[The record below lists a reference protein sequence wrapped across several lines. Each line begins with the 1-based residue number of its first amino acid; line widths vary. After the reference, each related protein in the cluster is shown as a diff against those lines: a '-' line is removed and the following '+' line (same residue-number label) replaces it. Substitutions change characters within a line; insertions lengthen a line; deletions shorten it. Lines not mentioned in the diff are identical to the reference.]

1 MNGVGVMSKRL
12 HLLLVALFLVQAS
25 ATSLNQFPVELT
37 VSEESTTDSPIAYH
51 TAARNNSTNNS
62 GNYNGSISIVA
73 NGNTFY
79 VGDTVTATIESD
91 NLDIGVDYTVNW
103 AQSNGGS
110 GTYSWTSTAVNHIHQ
125 EFFNPSSAGTYCM
138 DAHLYLVQSTSTT
151 WIDSD
156 QVCVQVTNNT
166 GGNNTGGNN
175 TGGNNTGGNNTG
187 GNNTGGN
194 TTGNNTGGNT
204 TGNNTGNNTGGNNT
218 GGNTTGNN
226 TGNNLSNNTGNNTG
240 NSTGNNTGGNTTGN
254 NTVGPCGVDPTLA
267 SVWTWTDAQTYQ
279 TGDSQSISLFVNCT
293 RVGGQ
298 YQLTYRISEVGTS
311 PPVYVHSQTWTWTAT
326 TYWMSFTDTVSNLQP
341 GDYCILAKLYE
352 SNVYVTDNGGNTC
365 FTILG
370 APNSPPDVSNVQI
383 TPTSPTNLD
392 VLTCAYTYT
401 DAENDPDQSLVTWTI
416 TSGGV
421 STTSTV
427 TTLTLNSGY
436 NGGDFVTCTIVA
448 HDGTQVGNTGTHTV
462 LVLTQAGGPN
472 GGGAVPSV
480 GFFGTLAMLG
490 ISVLVAGRKRA

>member
-1 MNGVGVMSKRL
+1 MSKRL
-12 HLLLVALFLVQAS
+12 HLLLVALFLVQATT
-25 ATSLNQFPVELT
+25 ASLNQFPVELT
-37 VSEESTTDSPIAYH
+37 VSEDSTTDSPIVYH

-62 GNYNGSISIVA
+62 GQYNGSISIVA

-79 VGDTVTATIESD
+79 VGDTITATIESD

-125 EFFNPSSAGTYCM
+125 EFFTPSSAGTFCM
-138 DAHLYLVQSTSTT
+138 DADLYFVQSTSTT

-156 QVCVQVTNNT
+156 QVCVKVINNT
-166 GGNNTGGNN
+166 GGNST
-175 TGGNNTGGNNTG
+175 GNNTGGNNTG

-194 TTGNNTGGNT
+194 TTGNST
-204 TGNNTGNNTGGNNT
+204 GNNT

-436 NGGDFVTCTIVA
+436 NSGEFVTCTIVA
-448 HDGTQVGNTGTHTV
+448 HDGTQIGNTGSHTV
-462 LVLTQAGGPN
+462 LILTQSGGPN
-472 GGGAVPSV
+472 GGAAVPSV
-480 GFFGTLAMLG
+480 GLFGTLAMLG

>member
-1 MNGVGVMSKRL
+1 MSKRL
-12 HLLLVALFLVQAS
+12 HLLLVALFLVQATT
-25 ATSLNQFPVELT
+25 ASLNQFPVELT
-37 VSEESTTDSPIAYH
+37 VSEDSTTDSPIVFH

-62 GNYNGSISIVA
+62 GQYNGSISIVA

-79 VGDTVTATIESD
+79 VGDTITATIESD

-138 DAHLYLVQSTSTT
+138 DADLYFVQSTSNT

-156 QVCVQVTNNT
+156 QVCVQVS
-166 GGNNTGGNN
+166 
-175 TGGNNTGGNNTG
+175 
-187 GNNTGGN
+187 NNTGGN
-194 TTGNNTGGNT
+194 TTGNNTGGNS
-204 TGNNTGNNTGGNNT
+204 TGNNTGNNTGGNTT
-218 GGNTTGNN
+218 GNSTGNN
-226 TGNNLSNNTGNNTG
+226 TSGNTTG

-311 PPVYVHSQTWTWTAT
+311 PPVYIHSQTWTWTAT

-370 APNSPPDVSNVQI
+370 APNSPPAVSNVQI

-427 TTLTLNSGY
+427 TSLTLNSGY

>member
-1 MNGVGVMSKRL
+1 M
-12 HLLLVALFLVQAS
+12 
-25 ATSLNQFPVELT
+25 
-37 VSEESTTDSPIAYH
+37 
-51 TAARNNSTNNS
+51 
-62 GNYNGSISIVA
+62 
-73 NGNTFY
+73 
-79 VGDTVTATIESD
+79 
-91 NLDIGVDYTVNW
+91 
-103 AQSNGGS
+103 
-110 GTYSWTSTAVNHIHQ
+110 
-125 EFFNPSSAGTYCM
+125 
-138 DAHLYLVQSTSTT
+138 
-151 WIDSD
+151 
-156 QVCVQVTNNT
+156 
-166 GGNNTGGNN
+166 
-175 TGGNNTGGNNTG
+175 
-187 GNNTGGN
+187 
-194 TTGNNTGGNT
+194 
-204 TGNNTGNNTGGNNT
+204 
-218 GGNTTGNN
+218 
-226 TGNNLSNNTGNNTG
+226 
-240 NSTGNNTGGNTTGN
+240 
-254 NTVGPCGVDPTLA
+254 
-267 SVWTWTDAQTYQ
+267 
-279 TGDSQSISLFVNCT
+279 
-293 RVGGQ
+293 
-298 YQLTYRISEVGTS
+298 TYRISEVGTS
-311 PPVYVHSQTWTWTAT
+311 PPVYIHSQTWTWTAT

-370 APNSPPDVSNVQI
+370 APNSPPAVSNVQI

-427 TTLTLNSGY
+427 TSLTLNSGY

-490 ISVLVAGRKRA
+490 ISVLVAGRKRV

>member
-166 GGNNTGGNN
+166 GGNNTGGN
-175 TGGNNTGGNNTG
+175 TTGNNTGGNNTG
-187 GNNTGGN
+187 
-194 TTGNNTGGNT
+194 GNNTGGNT

>member
-1 MNGVGVMSKRL
+1 MSKRL
-12 HLLLVALFLVQAS
+12 HLLLVALFLVQATT
-25 ATSLNQFPVELT
+25 ASLNQFPVELT
-37 VSEESTTDSPIAYH
+37 VSEDSTTDSPIVFH

-62 GNYNGSISIVA
+62 GQYNGSISIVA

-79 VGDTVTATIESD
+79 IGDTITATIESD

-138 DAHLYLVQSTSTT
+138 DADLYFVQSTSNT

-156 QVCVQVTNNT
+156 QVCVQVS
-166 GGNNTGGNN
+166 
-175 TGGNNTGGNNTG
+175 
-187 GNNTGGN
+187 NNTGGN
-194 TTGNNTGGNT
+194 TTGNNTGGNST
-204 TGNNTGNNTGGNNT
+204 GNNT
-218 GGNTTGNN
+218 GGNTTGNS
-226 TGNNLSNNTGNNTG
+226 TGNNTGGNTTGNSTGNNTSGNTTG

-311 PPVYVHSQTWTWTAT
+311 PPVYIHSQTWTWTAT

-370 APNSPPDVSNVQI
+370 APNSPPAVSNVQI

-427 TTLTLNSGY
+427 TSLTLNSGY

-490 ISVLVAGRKRA
+490 ISVLVAGRKRV

>member
-1 MNGVGVMSKRL
+1 MSKRL
-12 HLLLVALFLVQAS
+12 HLLLVALFLVQATT
-25 ATSLNQFPVELT
+25 ASLNQFPVELT
-37 VSEESTTDSPIAYH
+37 VSEDSTTDSPIVYH

-62 GNYNGSISIVA
+62 GQYNGSISIVA

-79 VGDTVTATIESD
+79 VGDTITATIESD

-125 EFFNPSSAGTYCM
+125 EFFTPSSAGTFCM
-138 DAHLYLVQSTSTT
+138 DADLYFVQSTSTT

-156 QVCVQVTNNT
+156 QVCVKVINNT
-166 GGNNTGGNN
+166 GGNSTGNNTGGNN
-175 TGGNNTGGNNTG
+175 TGGNSTGNNTG

-194 TTGNNTGGNT
+194 S

-436 NGGDFVTCTIVA
+436 NSGEFVTCTIVA
-448 HDGTQVGNTGTHTV
+448 HDGTQIGNTGSHTV
-462 LVLTQAGGPN
+462 LILTQSGGPN
-472 GGGAVPSV
+472 GGAAVPSV
-480 GFFGTLAMLG
+480 GLFGTLAMLG

>member
-1 MNGVGVMSKRL
+1 MSKRL
-12 HLLLVALFLVQAS
+12 HLLLVALFLVQATT
-25 ATSLNQFPVELT
+25 ASLNQFAVELT
-37 VSEESTTDSPIAYH
+37 VSEESTTDSPIVYH

-62 GNYNGSISIVA
+62 GQYNGSISIVA

-79 VGDTVTATIESD
+79 VGDTITATIESD

-125 EFFNPSSAGTYCM
+125 EFFTPSSAGTFCM
-138 DAHLYLVQSTSTT
+138 DADLYFVQSTSTT

-156 QVCVQVTNNT
+156 QVCVKVINNT
-166 GGNNTGGNN
+166 GGNS
-175 TGGNNTGGNNTG
+175 
-187 GNNTGGN
+187 
-194 TTGNNTGGNT
+194 TGNNTG
-204 TGNNTGNNTGGNNT
+204 GNNTGGNNT

-436 NGGDFVTCTIVA
+436 NSGEFVTCTIVA
-448 HDGTQVGNTGTHTV
+448 HDGTQIGNTGSHTV
-462 LVLTQAGGPN
+462 LILTQSGGPN
-472 GGGAVPSV
+472 GGAAVPSV
-480 GFFGTLAMLG
+480 GLFGTLAMLG

>member
-1 MNGVGVMSKRL
+1 MSKRL
-12 HLLLVALFLVQAS
+12 HLLLVALFLVQATT
-25 ATSLNQFPVELT
+25 ASLNQFPVELT
-37 VSEESTTDSPIAYH
+37 VSEDSTTDSPIVFH

-62 GNYNGSISIVA
+62 GQYNGSISIVA

-79 VGDTVTATIESD
+79 VGDTITATIESD

-138 DAHLYLVQSTSTT
+138 DADLYFVQSTSNT

-156 QVCVQVTNNT
+156 QVCVQVS
-166 GGNNTGGNN
+166 
-175 TGGNNTGGNNTG
+175 
-187 GNNTGGN
+187 NNTGGN
-194 TTGNNTGGNT
+194 TTGNNTGGNS
-204 TGNNTGNNTGGNNT
+204 TGNNTGGNT
-218 GGNTTGNN
+218 
-226 TGNNLSNNTGNNTG
+226 TG

-311 PPVYVHSQTWTWTAT
+311 PPVYIHSQTWTWTAT

-370 APNSPPDVSNVQI
+370 APNSPPAVSNVQI

-427 TTLTLNSGY
+427 TSLTLNSGY

-490 ISVLVAGRKRA
+490 ISVLVAGRKRV

>member
-1 MNGVGVMSKRL
+1 MAKRL
-12 HLLLVALFLVQAS
+12 HLLLVVLFLVQAS
-25 ATSLNQFPVELT
+25 ATSLNQFPNKF
-37 VSEESTTDSPIAYH
+37 VSTEDSVTDSSTVYH

-62 GNYNGSISIVA
+62 GQYNGSISIVA

-91 NLDIGVDYTVNW
+91 NLDIGVDYLVNW
-103 AQSNGGS
+103 VQSNGGS

-138 DAHLYLVQSTSTT
+138 TADLYLVQGTSNT

-156 QVCVQVTNNT
+156 QACVQVNNNT

-175 TGGNNTGGNNTG
+175 TGGNTTGNNTGGNNTG

-194 TTGNNTGGNT
+194 TTGNNTGGNGIDDGS
-204 TGNNTGNNTGGNNT
+204 GNNTA
-218 GGNTTGNN
+218 
-226 TGNNLSNNTGNNTG
+226 
-240 NSTGNNTGGNTTGN
+240 TGN
-254 NTVGPCGVDPTLA
+254 NTVGPCGIDPTLA
-267 SVWTWTDAQTYQ
+267 SVWTWTDAQTYE
-279 TGDSQSISLFVNCT
+279 TGDSQTTTLFVNCT

-298 YQLTYRISEVGTS
+298 YELTYRISEVSTS
-311 PPVYVHSQTWTWTAT
+311 PPVFVHSQTWTWTAT

-341 GDYCILAKLYE
+341 GNYCILARLYE

-370 APNSPPDVSNVQI
+370 APNSPPVVSNVQI

-392 VLTCAYTYT
+392 VLTCAYTYA
-401 DAENDPDQSLVTWTI
+401 DAENDPDQSSVTWTI

-448 HDGTQVGNTGTHTV
+448 HDGTQVGNTGSHTV
-462 LVLTQAGGPN
+462 LVSTQAGGPN

-490 ISVLVAGRKRA
+490 ISVLLAGRKRA

>member
-1 MNGVGVMSKRL
+1 MSKRL
-12 HLLLVALFLVQAS
+12 HLLLVALFLVQATT
-25 ATSLNQFPVELT
+25 ASLNQFPVELT
-37 VSEESTTDSPIAYH
+37 VSEDSTTDSPIVYH

-62 GNYNGSISIVA
+62 GQYNGSISIVA

-79 VGDTVTATIESD
+79 VGDTITATIESD

-125 EFFNPSSAGTYCM
+125 EFFTPSSAGTFCM
-138 DAHLYLVQSTSTT
+138 DADLYFVQSTSTT

-156 QVCVQVTNNT
+156 QVCVKVINNT
-166 GGNNTGGNN
+166 GGNS
-175 TGGNNTGGNNTG
+175 
-187 GNNTGGN
+187 
-194 TTGNNTGGNT
+194 
-204 TGNNTGNNTGGNNT
+204 TGNNTGGNNT
-218 GGNTTGNN
+218 GGNTTGNS
-226 TGNNLSNNTGNNTG
+226 TGNNTGGNTTGNNTG

-311 PPVYVHSQTWTWTAT
+311 PPVYIHSQTWTWTAT

>member
-1 MNGVGVMSKRL
+1 MSKRL
-12 HLLLVALFLVQAS
+12 HLLLVALFLVQATT
-25 ATSLNQFPVELT
+25 ASLNQFPVELT
-37 VSEESTTDSPIAYH
+37 VSEDSTTDSPIVYH

-62 GNYNGSISIVA
+62 GQYNGSISIVA

-79 VGDTVTATIESD
+79 VGDTITATIESD

-125 EFFNPSSAGTYCM
+125 EFFTPSSAGTFCM
-138 DAHLYLVQSTSTT
+138 DADLYFVQSTSTT

-156 QVCVQVTNNT
+156 QVCVKVT
-166 GGNNTGGNN
+166 
-175 TGGNNTGGNNTG
+175 NNTGGNNTG

-194 TTGNNTGGNT
+194 TTGNNTSGNNTGGNT
-204 TGNNTGNNTGGNNT
+204 TGNNTGGNNT

-254 NTVGPCGVDPTLA
+254 NTIGPCGVDPTLA

-436 NGGDFVTCTIVA
+436 NSGEFVTCTIVA
-448 HDGTQVGNTGTHTV
+448 HDGTQIGNTGSHTV
-462 LVLTQAGGPN
+462 LILTQSGGPN
-472 GGGAVPSV
+472 GGAAVPSV
-480 GFFGTLAMLG
+480 GLFGTLAMLG
-490 ISVLVAGRKRA
+490 ISVLVAGRKRV

>member
-1 MNGVGVMSKRL
+1 MSKRL
-12 HLLLVALFLVQAS
+12 HLLLVALFLVQATT
-25 ATSLNQFPVELT
+25 ASLNQFPVELT
-37 VSEESTTDSPIAYH
+37 VSEDSTTDSPIVYH

-62 GNYNGSISIVA
+62 GQYNGSISIVA

-79 VGDTVTATIESD
+79 VGDTITATIESD

-138 DAHLYLVQSTSTT
+138 DADLYFVQSTSNT

-156 QVCVQVTNNT
+156 QVCVQV
-166 GGNNTGGNN
+166 
-175 TGGNNTGGNNTG
+175 
-187 GNNTGGN
+187 
-194 TTGNNTGGNT
+194 
-204 TGNNTGNNTGGNNT
+204 
-218 GGNTTGNN
+218 
-226 TGNNLSNNTGNNTG
+226 SNNTGG

-311 PPVYVHSQTWTWTAT
+311 PPVYIHSQTWTWTAT

-370 APNSPPDVSNVQI
+370 APNSPPAVSNVQI

-427 TTLTLNSGY
+427 TSLTLNSGY

-490 ISVLVAGRKRA
+490 ISVLVAGRKRV

>member
-1 MNGVGVMSKRL
+1 MSKRL
-12 HLLLVALFLVQAS
+12 HLLLVALFLVQATT
-25 ATSLNQFPVELT
+25 ASLNQFPVELT
-37 VSEESTTDSPIAYH
+37 VSEDSTTDSPIVYH

-62 GNYNGSISIVA
+62 GQYNGSISIVA

-79 VGDTVTATIESD
+79 VGDTITATIESD

-125 EFFNPSSAGTYCM
+125 EFFTPSSAGTFCM
-138 DAHLYLVQSTSTT
+138 DADLYFVQSTSTT

-156 QVCVQVTNNT
+156 QVCVKVINNT
-166 GGNNTGGNN
+166 GGNST
-175 TGGNNTGGNNTG
+175 GNNTG

-194 TTGNNTGGNT
+194 TTGNS

-436 NGGDFVTCTIVA
+436 NSGEFVTCTIVA
-448 HDGTQVGNTGTHTV
+448 HDGTQIGNTGSHTV
-462 LVLTQAGGPN
+462 LILTQSGGPN
-472 GGGAVPSV
+472 GGAAVPSV
-480 GFFGTLAMLG
+480 GLFGTLAMLG